1 MRQIRHPAPQ
11 SIKDA
16 RGAISPR
23 VTLLLGGEIHIG
35 HVSNFTYED
44 DIKIKN
50 KHVAGIPRT
59 FIYPLKPSAGLHN
72 LVRLSL

>member
-23 VTLLLGGEIHIG
+23 VTLLLGGGTHTG
-35 HVSNFTYED
+35 RAHMWRAYL
-44 DIKIKN
+44 
-50 KHVAGIPRT
+50 AL
-59 FIYPLKPSAGLHN
+59 FIYPQKPSAGIPN
-72 LVRLSL
+72 LVRLSLLKFLCC